1 LKLSKHDP
9 HVTKL
14 FKALTSEEEVNDA
27 LQAMQRVLTDEHPS
41 WLAPAYEST
50 GGSEAA
56 QGRRQVEPLCE
67 DRLVARNDRSQQT
80 HEVATFTKTDREDG
94 QPGKMVNQRLHITPH

>member
-56 QGRRQVEPLCE
+56 QGRQVEPLCE